1 MPYGTDQSKWW
12 STHLFGV
19 CGGQFIVAE
28 ESQKAGNLGVFSP
41 WYFEKEFW
49 HKKNANIRP

>member
-1 MPYGTDQSKWW
+1 
-12 STHLFGV
+12 V